1 MLERFLTLF
10 EKPVG
15 YVLLFG
21 FCLILFCIKK
31 YNIKDKRHRG
41 YFEVTDKDTKKVVYF
56 GVIGFFVM
64 AIFFTIMYSLD
75 FRDVDNKTLDGHI
88 MLMLGIMFAGIYLYL
103 YICYEKIYFNET
115 EIIVY
120 GFLKKTKKYYF
131 EDIVKIVNISGY
143 KRVIVTYKGKF
154 SVGYGFH
161 NEQKLVK
168 ILQTKNIKT
177 ENLNMLG
184 KLIE

>member
-1 MLERFLTLF
+1 MWQRVLELF
-10 EKPVG
+10 DKPVG

-21 FCLILFCIKK
+21 LCLIVFCVRQ

-41 YFEVTDKDTKKVVYF
+41 YVEITDKDSKQVVYF
-56 GVIGFFVM
+56 CIIGFFVM
-64 AIFFTIMYSLD
+64 AIFFTIMYLLD

-103 YICYEKIYFNET
+103 YICYEKIYFNKT

-120 GFLKKTKKYYF
+120 GFFKKVKKYYF
-131 EDIVKIVNISGY
+131 EDIIKINNISDY
-143 KRVIVTYKGKF
+143 KMVIVTSKGKF

-161 NEQKLVK
+161 NVRKLLKLLDDKK
-168 ILQTKNIKT
+168 IP
-177 ENLNMLG
+177 
-184 KLIE
+184 IEKR